1 MRTILPAGRP
11 AAGRRLPPTVYRSRA
26 RPKED
31 PMPVLAMTP
40 EVRELREQVR
50 ELMDR
55 LVSPNEP
62 RLDREDDEAE
72 ALVKDLR
79 AQVRAAGLWA
89 PHIGPEAGGSG
100 RGFVAYAFLNELIGR
115 SAWAPLI
122 FGCQAPDAGNA
133 EILNLFGTPDQRER
147 WLRPL
152 VAGDVRSFFSMTEPE
167 VSGSDPTGLRTR
179 AVRDGDD
186 WVIDGHKWFS
196 SGAEGAAF
204 GIVMAVTDPDAEP
217 HRRMSQI
224 IVPATTQGVEIV
236 RAIPVMGHRGRGWST
251 HCEVR
256 YRGVRVP
263 VANTIGEPGDGFRI
277 AQKRLGPGRIHHV
290 MRWLGQM
297 QRAFELMCS
306 YSLEREAFG
315 SRLADKQTVQN
326 WIADSAAEI
335 QACRLLTL
343 DAARKL
349 DEGGEARV
357 EVSLIKFYA
366 ARVLT

>member
-55 LVSPNEP
+55 LVYPNEP

-72 ALVKDLR
+72 ALVKELR
-79 AQVRAAGLWA
+79 AEVRAAGLWA

-115 SAWAPLI
+115 SAWAPLV

-133 EILNLFGTPDQRER
+133 EILQLFGTPSQRQR
-147 WLRPL
+147 WLAPL
-152 VAGDVRSFFSMTEPE
+152 VAGDIRSFFSMTEPE
-167 VSGSDPTGLRTR
+167 VSGSDPTGLRTT
-179 AVRDGDD
+179 AVRDGED

-204 GIVMAVTDPDAEP
+204 GIVMAVTDPDAAP
-217 HRRMSQI
+217 HARATQI
-224 IVPATTQGVEIV
+224 LVPAQTPGVDVV
-236 RAIPVMGHRGRGWST
+236 RP
-251 HCEVR
+251 
-256 YRGVRVP
+256 
-263 VANTIGEPGDGFRI
+263 
-277 AQKRLGPGRIHHV
+277 
-290 MRWLGQM
+290 
-297 QRAFELMCS
+297 
-306 YSLEREAFG
+306 
-315 SRLADKQTVQN
+315 
-326 WIADSAAEI
+326 
-335 QACRLLTL
+335 
-343 DAARKL
+343 
-349 DEGGEARV
+349 
-357 EVSLIKFYA
+357 
-366 ARVLT
+366 